1 MAVLKYYDGSDW
13 EPVVSALQGPTG
25 PTGAASTITGP
36 TGATGVAIGLPTGGA
51 TGAVLVKTS
60 NADYATAWTT
70 AGKILQVVNAT
81 YATQTGSTS
90 TTFADTGLSASIT
103 PTLSSSKVLIFVSIN
118 GVLKH
123 VGNSETACNLR
134 LVRASTSIIDDWS
147 RYLGYT
153 GSSAYNLVA
162 SSVNYLDSPA
172 TTSATTYKV
181 QFRTT
186 VSGQLVDVQRDGAT
200 STITLMEVAV

>member
-1 MAVLKYYDGSDW
+1 MAILKYYDGDSW

-36 TGATGVAIGLPTGGA
+36 TGVTGA
-51 TGAVLVKTS
+51 TGA
-60 NADYATAWTT
+60 

-103 PTLSSSKVLIFVSIN
+103 PSSTSSKVLIFVSIN

-134 LVRASTSIIDDWS
+134 LVRGSTSIIDDWS

-153 GSSAYNLVA
+153 GSSAYNLIS

-181 QFRTT
+181 QLRTT